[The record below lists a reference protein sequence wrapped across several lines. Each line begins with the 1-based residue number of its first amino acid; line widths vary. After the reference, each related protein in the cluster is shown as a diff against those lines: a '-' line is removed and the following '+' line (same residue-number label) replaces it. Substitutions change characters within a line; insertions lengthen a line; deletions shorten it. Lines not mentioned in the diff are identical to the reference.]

1 VTGRERDMAGRI
13 LIFSAVFAIA
23 FVVYG
28 LWQGH
33 SRLSTSLIALAYM
46 SAVAIAVL
54 DTDSAQRR
62 LAKEHLAGREPLSDQ
77 EFGEKFFSADRASIA
92 SRTRAILASHLPLD
106 LSRMRPDDRLVA
118 DLRMEELDSFATVE
132 FLLEVEEEFGIRVP
146 DEEAERMR
154 TLGDLVEYVAA
165 ALKAKGPS

>member
-1 VTGRERDMAGRI
+1 MVGKVLVNSA
-13 LIFSAVFAIA
+13 IFALA
-23 FVVYG
+23 FLVYG

-33 SRLSTSLIALAYM
+33 SWLSGSLFALASVAGVAY
-46 SAVAIAVL
+46 AVQ
-54 DTDSAQRR
+54 DSDAAKRR
-62 LAKEHLAGREPLSDQ
+62 LAEEHLAGREPLSDQ